1 MLYAMKPLLM
11 KRSELAGEAANLRR
25 RRRESHLNWQEEE
38 RLRALEEEMERRGMG
53 RRKR

>member
-11 KRSELAGEAANLRR
+11 KRGELAKEASNLRR
-25 RRRESHLNWQEEE
+25 RRRETELTWNESE
-38 RLRALEEEMERRGMG
+38 RLKSLEQEMARRGMG